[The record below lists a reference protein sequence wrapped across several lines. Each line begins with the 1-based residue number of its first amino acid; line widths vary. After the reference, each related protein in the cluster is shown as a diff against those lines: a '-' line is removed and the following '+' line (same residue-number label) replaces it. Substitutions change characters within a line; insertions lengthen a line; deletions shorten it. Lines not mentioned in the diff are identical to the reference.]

1 MDKKTQKAI
10 RNRIVCK
17 IWGEMKAEITMADLA
32 RVIDIPLATLF
43 RIIKQN
49 NEQPKKENNTI

>member
-32 RVIDIPLATLF
+32 RVINIPLATLF

-49 NEQPKKENNTI
+49 NETKRNKI

>member
-17 IWGEMKAEITMADLA
+17 IWEEMKAEITMADLA

-43 RIIKQN
+43 RIIKKD
-49 NEQPKKENNTI
+49 NEQRTKNT